1 MLPIGNYMGMKEKI
15 EISKALYVVIMVVV
29 YAIAV

>member
-1 MLPIGNYMGMKEKI
+1 MKEKI

-29 YAIAV
+29 YAIAI